1 MDGNSTPSTDRA
13 SSTASPPMDSQI
25 LRTASSGDLKFSVD
39 GDDGSTQT
47 LSSDDVDNYDQCSHL
62 TELLG
67 SPEKKSRCLEKYKA
81 LVVWSTKSHLPRRS
95 ATTESRPAK
104 RRKIQVADCDTCG
117 TTLHRP
123 FVCLFCNF
131 GGCWKEGHIM
141 AHMQENNHGF
151 CVDTTSGNI
160 FCLGCDDFVQNA
172 NFDSVHSA
180 VTLAI
185 EEKKGKS
192 KNKRVSFKPW
202 TPSQDENNTIQRS
215 SVMSCQ
221 GRRGLLNLGSTCYMN
236 RQTSTQTVQE
246 PKPTMFMLRDGQTV
260 LRGSQPHGPV
270 SFLHAMWKAA
280 AEVSGYQQQDAHEFF
295 IAALNQIHASSRGS
309 TSISCVCVVHS
320 TFAGQLQ
327 SDVQCTKC
335 GNVTTQ
341 TDLVL
346 DITLDLGGKLGKD
359 DHTLAGCLRRH
370 SPPTSISR
378 FTRPENLESR
388 CSKCVNSSNEA
399 TKRLS
404 IRKLPPVLCFT
415 FKRFKHDNTATKI
428 DTHIRFPAN
437 LNMAPYTS
445 IATGAKG
452 DPALL
457 GPPAM
462 YEYELFAVV
471 NHEGQVNT
479 GHYTNY
485 ARFEDQWYHFNDE
498 KVTSATLRDCLKSRA
513 YMCVYVKRHL
523 DYKQHQI
530 PSYILAQQQA
540 AERDRLKGG
549 EKRPIKTL

>member
-1 MDGNSTPSTDRA
+1 
-13 SSTASPPMDSQI
+13 MDSQ
-25 LRTASSGDLKFSVD
+25 LTRMNSSGDLKFAAD
-39 GDDGSTQT
+39 GDEGSTPT
-47 LSSDDVDNYDQCSHL
+47 VSSDDVEGYDQCSHFA
-62 TELLG
+62 ELLG
-67 SPEKKSRCLEKYKA
+67 SPEMRAKCLEKYKS
-81 LVVWSTKSHLPRRS
+81 LVVWSTKAHLPRRS
-95 ATTESRPAK
+95 ATADTRPAK
-104 RRKIQVADCDTCG
+104 RRKNPT
-117 TTLHRP
+117 
-123 FVCLFCNF
+123 
-131 GGCWKEGHIM
+131 
-141 AHMQENNHGF
+141 
-151 CVDTTSGNI
+151 
-160 FCLGCDDFVQNA
+160 
-172 NFDSVHSA
+172 FDSVHSA
-180 VTLAI
+180 VILVI
-185 EEKKGKS
+185 EEKNTGFQGEGFPSQVFSELLTGSTESKS
-192 KNKRVSFKPW
+192 KNKRVNFKPW
-202 TPSQDENNTIQRS
+202 TPTHNDTETIQRS
-215 SVMSCQ
+215 SVISCQ

-236 RQTSTQTVQE
+236 VILQTFIHNPLLRNHFLSDKHPHKLCKNLNPPCLCCEMDKLFSE
-246 PKPTMFMLRDGQTV
+246 PY
-260 LRGSQPHGPV
+260 GPV
-270 SFLHAMWKAA
+270 SYLHAMWKTA

-309 TSISCVCVVHS
+309 TSISCVCIVHS

-346 DITLDLGGKLGKD
+346 DITLDLGAKMGKD
-359 DHTLAGCLRRH
+359 DNTLAGCLR
-370 SPPTSISR
+370 R

-388 CSKCVNSSNEA
+388 CSKCVGASNEA

-428 DTHIRFPAN
+428 DTHVRFPAN
-437 LNMAPYTS
+437 INMAPYTS
-445 IATGAKG
+445 IAAGSKG

-498 KVTSATLRDCLKSRA
+498 KVSPATLRDCLNSRA

-530 PSYILAQQQA
+530 PSYILTQQQA

-549 EKRPIKTL
+549 GEKRPSKTT

>member
-1 MDGNSTPSTDRA
+1 MDGNTTPSTDRA

-25 LRTASSGDLKFSVD
+25 TRTASSGDLKFSVD

-47 LSSDDVDNYDQCSHL
+47 LSSDDVDTYDQCSHL

-67 SPEKKSRCLEKYKA
+67 SPQKKSKCLEKYKS

-95 ATTESRPAK
+95 ATTDSRPAK
-104 RRKIQVADCDTCG
+104 RRKRQASAQV
-117 TTLHRP
+117 
-123 FVCLFCNF
+123 
-131 GGCWKEGHIM
+131 
-141 AHMQENNHGF
+141 
-151 CVDTTSGNI
+151 
-160 FCLGCDDFVQNA
+160 
-172 NFDSVHSA
+172 
-180 VTLAI
+180 
-185 EEKKGKS
+185 
-192 KNKRVSFKPW
+192 
-202 TPSQDENNTIQRS
+202 
-215 SVMSCQ
+215 
-221 GRRGLLNLGSTCYMN
+221 
-236 RQTSTQTVQE
+236 VQE
-246 PKPTMFMLRDGQTV
+246 PESSMFMLRDGQAV
-260 LRGSQPHGPV
+260 LGGSQPHGPV

-346 DITLDLGGKLGKD
+346 DISLDLGGKLGKD
-359 DHTLAGCLRRH
+359 DNTLAGCLR
-370 SPPTSISR
+370 R

-445 IATGAKG
+445 IATGAKA

-498 KVTSATLRDCLKSRA
+498 
-513 YMCVYVKRHL
+513 
-523 DYKQHQI
+523 
-530 PSYILAQQQA
+530 
-540 AERDRLKGG
+540 
-549 EKRPIKTL
+549 

>member
-1 MDGNSTPSTDRA
+1 
-13 SSTASPPMDSQI
+13 MDSQI
-25 LRTASSGDLKFSVD
+25 TRITSSGDLKFSVD

-62 TELLG
+62 AELFG
-67 SPEKKSRCLEKYKA
+67 SPEKKSKCLEKYKS
-81 LVVWSTKSHLPRRS
+81 LVVWSTKAHLPRRS
-95 ATTESRPAK
+95 VTAEARPAK

-117 TTLHRP
+117 ATLHRP

-131 GGCWKEGHIM
+131 GGCWKEGHVV
-141 AHMQENNHGF
+141 AHMQEKKHGF

-185 EEKKGKS
+185 EEKNTGFQESKS

-202 TPSQDENNTIQRS
+202 TPTQGDNDTIQKS
-215 SVMSCQ
+215 TVMSCQ

-236 RQTSTQTVQE
+236 VILQTFIHN
-246 PKPTMFMLRDGQTV
+246 PLLRNHFLSDKHPQK
-260 LRGSQPHGPV
+260 LCKNLNPPCLCCEMDKLFSELYSGSQPYGPV

-327 SDVQCTKC
+327 SDVQCTNC

-359 DHTLAGCLRRH
+359 DHTLAGCLRR
-370 SPPTSISR
+370 
-378 FTRPENLESR
+378 FTRAENLESR

-452 DPALL
+452 DPAIL

-498 KVTSATLRDCLKSRA
+498 KVTSATLRDCLNSRA

-540 AERDRLKGG
+540 AERDRMKGG
-549 EKRPIKTL
+549 EKRPSKTT